1 MALSDGWHHWLISTN
16 DFIQNLIRM
25 ISHINSILLSKRK
38 LLLLS
43 FFFILTS
50 FLLLLSKCINCP
62 YRLCRPTIFSYTGW
76 QFRSE
81 ISWCLSM
88 GQEDAMKFFPFVTM
102 MMYLMTKSLYYLI
115 KSEHFTWDANIWT
128 QTSSI
133 NAFCCFYEQINKFE
147 FSSSRNSRLCGF
159 AHSIMLNIMFN
170 HVTKLHNSI
179 WCIWCWVD
187 IIFYNFYYFNH
198 DRARVRALCSS
209 VC

>member
-102 MMYLMTKSLYYLI
+102 MMCLMTKSLYYLI

-133 NAFCCFYEQINKFE
+133 NAFCYFYEQINK
-147 FSSSRNSRLCGF
+147 
-159 AHSIMLNIMFN
+159 
-170 HVTKLHNSI
+170 
-179 WCIWCWVD
+179 CILLFLWAD
-187 IIFYNFYYFNH
+187 
-198 DRARVRALCSS
+198 
-209 VC
+209 